1 MFVAGPPWWWCWWKR
16 LQWGAWQWEVKLY
29 HWGSPRGAVW
39 GAVRVWESKL
49 WRGQSQSAYKALL
62 WGKVLVT
69 LEYCQKRIKEFV
81 CVCTFSQSVRP
92 SGYLGSREII
102 NYPQPT
108 QQKPP
113 LPPYIKPLLHL
124 ITHCFQTSVITW
136 IASLYLLF
144 VLLCSF
150 DQTFGLE

>member
-16 LQWGAWQWEVKLY
+16 LQWRAKLY
-29 HWGSPRGAVW
+29 LWGSPRGSIW
-39 GAVRVWESKL
+39 GTVRVWESKL

-62 WGKVLVT
+62 WGKVRVT
-69 LEYCQKRIKEFV
+69 LKYCQRENKEFV

-102 NYPQPT
+102 NYQRPT

-113 LPPYIKPLLHL
+113 PYIKLLLHF

-136 IASLYLLF
+136 IESLYLLF
-144 VLLCSF
+144 AFLCPYEY
-150 DQTFGLE
+150 DQIFGLE